1 MMQSLKVQ
9 LLCGA
14 HFSWRQDA
22 PKIARAAL
30 INVQFNQTEGSG
42 RRKIA
47 NIYCFILLIQ
57 WAWILNVAALCH
69 LPIIMSLSQFLLLP
83 LYYSIHK
90 TMKNLEVYLH
100 SVEEILDFTQTYYFS
115 FSSPPHLDITYVCMG
130 SQYFPPPCL
139 CDIMWFCGNCG
150 VEQKEELKNVLE
162 PHFNIQVLWY
172 AW

>member
-1 MMQSLKVQ
+1 MQSLSTIVM
-9 LLCGA
+9 
-14 HFSWRQDA
+14 R
-22 PKIARAAL
+22 RALFRGGRMPRKLQEPPWLMCNLTRLRA
-30 INVQFNQTEGSG
+30 G

-69 LPIIMSLSQFLLLP
+69 LPIIMSLSQFLLP

-150 VEQKEELKNVLE
+150 VEQKEELKNVWE
-162 PHFNIQVLWY
+162 PHFNI
-172 AW
+172 